1 MPINDDTIKILKK
14 AIADAF
20 NAQLPKTLKGKA
32 RKKSIKGNNKM
43 GNDLGNAIKG
53 FLMQAD
59 VKVDLGQ
66 AFESGSVE
74 LTGTG
79 ATVPPDPMDT
89 DVDPLAGDPVNVAII
104 ASGSILGNI
113 IEE

>member
-32 RKKSIKGNNKM
+32 RKKSIKGNIKM
-43 GNDLGNAIKG
+43 GNDLGNAVKN
-53 FLMQAD
+53 FLMEAEAS
-59 VKVDLGQ
+59 VDLGQ
-66 AFESGSVE
+66 AFLSGSVE
-74 LTGTG
+74 ITGTG

-89 DVDPLAGDPVNVAII
+89 DVDPLAGDPVNVEII
-104 ASGSILGNI
+104 ASGSIKGRI
-113 IEE
+113 TEE

>member
-14 AIADAF
+14 AIANAF

-43 GNDLGNAIKG
+43 GEDLGNAIKV
-53 FLMQAD
+53 FLMEAE
-59 VKVDLGQ
+59 VGVDLGQ
-66 AFESGSVE
+66 AFLSGSVE
-74 LTGTG
+74 ITG

-89 DVDPLAGDPVNVAII
+89 DVDPLAGDPVEIV
-104 ASGSILGNI
+104 ASGSIKGRI
-113 IEE
+113 TEE